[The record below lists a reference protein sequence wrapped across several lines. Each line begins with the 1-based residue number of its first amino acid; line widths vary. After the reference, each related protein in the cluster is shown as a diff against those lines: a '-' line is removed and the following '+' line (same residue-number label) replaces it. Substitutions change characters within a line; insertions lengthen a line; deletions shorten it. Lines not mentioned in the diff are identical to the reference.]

1 MDHREPEIRAEHGA
15 AAGQLHLALPRP
27 LLSGHPGRPQDRA
40 HNLLKIK
47 FEWKII
53 KKMDHYFPSKVIF
66 RLSIKAKLSDNDLLL
81 LQTIYP

>member
-53 KKMDHYFPSKVIF
+53 KQVLITSVSSSDHSYLI
-66 RLSIKAKLSDNDLLL
+66 
-81 LQTIYP
+81 TIYICLFDFDPEL